1 MVFLPPVLRQFV
13 SKCVQM
19 NGNDYRFIVILLC
32 NSPCYIHALPDFYQY
47 VHVKHDNVVCICM
60 LDLIC
65 TATDILH
72 FQEHFIPHLTAKTGP

>member
-1 MVFLPPVLRQFV
+1 MSPVLRQFV
-13 SKCVQM
+13 CKCVQM
-19 NGNDYRFIVILLC
+19 NGIDYRFIVILLR
-32 NSPCYIHALPDFYQY
+32 NSPCYNHALPDCYQY

-72 FQEHFIPHLTAKTGP
+72 FQEHFIPHLKAKTGP